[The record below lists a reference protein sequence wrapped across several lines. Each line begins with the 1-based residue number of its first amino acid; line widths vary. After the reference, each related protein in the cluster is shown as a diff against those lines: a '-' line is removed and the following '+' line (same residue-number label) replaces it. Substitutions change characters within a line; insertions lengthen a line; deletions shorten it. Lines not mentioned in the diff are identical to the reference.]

1 MSIAH
6 LRILLLFLSALLVG
20 ACATKPLATDGSA
33 KVADDEGLL
42 AVRFISDYEGN
53 ESAVYENLSYSVGLL
68 DAKIYEM
75 LEMRSNDDAQLI
87 ALPAG
92 EYRWAQAGVGRYYF
106 LFEPGA
112 TFTITPG
119 QITYVGDITL
129 LLTPE
134 RFILIANELKVQD
147 NREETMARLRSD
159 YGALVDEYSLSV
171 QIADLAIAER

>member
-1 MSIAH
+1 MLH
-6 LRILLLFLSALLVG
+6 RIQIVFGVLVTLVISG
-20 ACATKPLATDGSA
+20 CVTQPLATDGSA
-33 KVADDEGLL
+33 KVGPDEGLM

-53 ESAVYENLSYSVGLL
+53 ESALYENLSYSVGLL

-106 LFEPGA
+106 IFEPGA
-112 TFTITPG
+112 TFTIRPG
-119 QITYVGDITL
+119 EITYVGDITL

-134 RFILIANELKVQD
+134 RFILIANELQVED
-147 NREETMARLRSD
+147 PRGEPMARLRND
-159 YGALVDEYSLSV
+159 YGDLVDKYPVTVE
-171 QIADLAIAER
+171 IPDLAIQAR